1 MNDHFSHS
9 WLPYIYQYGLGA
21 VIFIVGL
28 IITLRSGSFDLTRR
42 IHRLWLIVLMVG
54 FVWFVTLHAA
64 MTLAAL
70 GHERIALA
78 GGAGVMLV
86 TLVTGVVL
94 SRRTRGRA

>member
-1 MNDHFSHS
+1 MNELFSHS

-21 VIFIVGL
+21 VIFIIGL
-28 IITLRSGSFDLTRR
+28 FITLRSGSFNLARR
-42 IHRLWLIVLMVG
+42 VHRLWLIVLVVG

-78 GGAGVMLV
+78 GGAGVLLV
-86 TLVTGVVL
+86 ALITGVVL
-94 SRRTRGRA
+94 GRRTRGRA